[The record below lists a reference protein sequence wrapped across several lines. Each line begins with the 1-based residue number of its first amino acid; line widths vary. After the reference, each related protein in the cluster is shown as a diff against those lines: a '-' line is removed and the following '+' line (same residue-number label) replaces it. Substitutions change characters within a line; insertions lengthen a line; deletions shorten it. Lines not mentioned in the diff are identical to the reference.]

1 MKLIDRYIL
10 RTFLVPLFV
19 TTVAFNL
26 FFIVYDLFGNF
37 DDFVDAGA
45 SVKEVLAYYA
55 YLLPPNFWIIMPVV
69 LLLSVLFALYTLTR
83 HNELTAMRASG
94 ISLNRLLIPYVLVG
108 ALVAGAVAF
117 VDESIGPAYS
127 RAFND
132 MMLGFKGRN
141 ADGEAKG
148 GTSKAIP
155 VVPPSHI
162 KEYVFFLNENTGRDW
177 FIQKIDTR
185 EGTNF
190 RCEGIRINKKYLN
203 TQEYEF
209 QIVAESGEYRD
220 GQWLFRDG
228 MVKRYKKGLIPIKRQ
243 VFKGEQMYAS
253 GFDEPPEVLVNVS
266 LNQEEQFMSSRDT
279 ASFLKRGGD
288 NIKPEVQRR
297 LRAGLHSRLARP
309 LGCLIAT
316 LLGIPFGFQT
326 ARKGIFA
333 GMLICFAA
341 FFSYYMLFIVF
352 MAFSNSG
359 ILPAWMGGW
368 MPNIIYLCIGL
379 FLFWRMRQ

>member
-19 TTVAFNL
+19 TTIAFNL

-37 DDFVDAGA
+37 DDFVDADA
-45 SVKEVLAYYA
+45 SVREVLTYYA

-94 ISLNRLLIPYVLVG
+94 ISLNRLLIPYVCVG
-108 ALVAGAVAF
+108 ALVAGGVAF
-117 VDESIGPAYS
+117 IDESIGPAYS
-127 RAFND
+127 KAFND

-141 ADGEAKG
+141 AKEADPG
-148 GTSKAIP
+148 GKSKAVP
-155 VVPPSHI
+155 VIPPSHI
-162 KEYVFFLNENTGRDW
+162 KEDVFYLNEKTGRDW
-177 FIQKIDTR
+177 VIKKIDTR
-185 EGTNF
+185 ESTNY
-190 RCEGIRINKKYLN
+190 RCEGIRINMKYDDS
-203 TQEYEF
+203 QEYKL
-209 QIVAESGEYRD
+209 QLIAGSAEYRD
-220 GQWLFRDG
+220 GRWIFKDAT
-228 MVKRYKKGLIPIKRQ
+228 VKRYKRGLIPIKRQ
-243 VFKGEQMYAS
+243 IYKGPEMYKS
-253 GFDEPPEVLVNVS
+253 DFEEHPEVLVNVS
-266 LNQEEQFMSSRDT
+266 LNQEDQFMSSRDT

-297 LRAGLHSRLARP
+297 LKAGLHSRLARP

-341 FFSYYMLFIVF
+341 FFSYYMLFIIF

-379 FLFWRMRQ
+379 LLFWRMRQ